1 VHNMAKRTPCAACGN
16 PSKSFLFK
24 DKELGIP
31 ICSTKCEY
39 EYLKNLSP
47 NAAEHSMVVQYLDS
61 KIKKYKKRNRIG
73 WGLTGAGALFML
85 VGVLIPDVITFIA
98 GVIIAFL
105 SAVTTRHFEDTV
117 RKLTVTRKR
126 LAI

>member
-1 VHNMAKRTPCAACGN
+1 MAKRMPCAACGN

-31 ICSTKCEY
+31 ICSRKCEY
-39 EYLKNLSP
+39 DYLKNLSP
-47 NAAEHSMVVQYLDS
+47 GATEHTMVVQYLDS

-73 WGLTGAGALFML
+73 WGLSGAGVLLLLLGF
-85 VGVLIPDVITFIA
+85 LIPDVSTFIA
-98 GVIIAFL
+98 GGIIASL
-105 SAVTTRHFEDTV
+105 SALTTRHFEDTV
-117 RKLTVTRKR
+117 RKLTITRKR